1 MDEFRIRVMSFNVR
15 GSFRD
20 RGTGNSWSSRAA
32 LNVATIK
39 RHAPDLIGLQ
49 EVQSHNRRTY
59 RKKLP
64 GYEEVR
70 GSRYGNAPP
79 FDFNSILYD
88 PKRLELLDS
97 GGFWLSETPE
107 RFSRSWQTRVA
118 RSANWALFKAVD
130 ADLTLLH
137 LNTHLDHVSG
147 AARLEGSRL
156 IFREV
161 SRLTG
166 RFEEV
171 PAVVV
176 TGDFNCRP
184 GTPPNLTFVE
194 GGFVDTYLAA
204 GNEERPGANTFHA
217 FKGLRYRE
225 IRPRPKPRRID
236 WVLLKDPKGLLR
248 PASHRIVHDHDETN
262 GAYPSD
268 HYPIFTDLTSAGS
281 RTADE
286 GRRAKRCVSPAAGEG
301 TPVPRKAG
309 SQGGK
314 NKMSV
319 ATVTELS
326 AVSPESFEAA
336 IQEGIQRATS
346 TLRNVE
352 GAWIKDMN
360 VMIEDGNI
368 TGYKVNMEIT
378 FVLE

>member
-1 MDEFRIRVMSFNVR
+1 LDEYRIRVMSFNVR

-20 RGTGNSWSSRAA
+20 RGTENAWRKRAA

-39 RHAPDLIGLQ
+39 RQAPDLIGLQ
-49 EVQSHNRRTY
+49 EGQLCNRRAY
-59 RKKLP
+59 RKWLKE
-64 GYEEVR
+64 YEEVR
-70 GSRYGNAPP
+70 GPRYGNAPP
-79 FDFNSILYD
+79 FDFNAILYD
-88 PKRLELLDS
+88 PGRLELLDS

-107 RFSRSWQTRVA
+107 RYSRSWQTRVA
-118 RSANWALFKAVD
+118 RSANWALFRAVEPS
-130 ADLTLLH
+130 LTLLH

-147 AARLEGSRL
+147 DARLEGSRL
-156 IFREV
+156 ILREL
-161 SRLTG
+161 SRLVG
-166 RFEEV
+166 RFEEE
-171 PAVVV
+171 PTIIV

-184 GTPPNLTFVE
+184 GTPPYLTFLE

-204 GNEERPGANTFHA
+204 GNGERPDANTFHA
-217 FKGLRYRE
+217 FKGRRYRE
-225 IRPRPKPRRID
+225 VRPRRKPRRID
-236 WVLLKDPKGLLR
+236 WVLLKDPVGLLR
-248 PASHRIVHDHDETN
+248 PASHRIVRDHDETT

-268 HYPIFTDLTSAGS
+268 HYPIFTDLVPVG
-281 RTADE
+281 E
-286 GRRAKRCVSPAAGEG
+286 GRGTKCRVSPAAVEG
-301 TPVPRKAG
+301 IPFSGKER

-314 NKMSV
+314 DTMSV

-326 AVSPESFEAA
+326 AVSTESFEAA

-360 VMIEDGNI
+360 VMIEDGKV